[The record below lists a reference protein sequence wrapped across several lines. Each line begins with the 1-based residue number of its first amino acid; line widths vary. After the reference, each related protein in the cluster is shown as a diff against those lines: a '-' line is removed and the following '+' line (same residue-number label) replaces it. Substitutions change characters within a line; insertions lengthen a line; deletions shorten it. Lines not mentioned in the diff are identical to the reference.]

1 MVTASGSCNSTKI
14 KDPDVVVSGCGG
26 CGGGCTVTNP
36 SNGAGRFFINGNA
49 LPNAPKWIGNITARY
64 GMPAAS
70 GGEFFV

>member
-14 KDPDVVVSGCGG
+14 NVPDLVVSGCGG
-26 CGGGCTVTNP
+26 GGCTVTSP

-49 LPNAPKWIGNITARY
+49 LPNAPKWIGNITARH

>member
-14 KDPDVVVSGCGG
+14 KDPDLVVSGCGG
-26 CGGGCTVTNP
+26 GGCMVTNP

-49 LPNAPKWIGNITARY
+49 LPHAPKWIGNITARH

-70 GGEFFV
+70 GVEFFV